1 VDVELEDP
9 TIATTLL
16 LLQAIDHLHQ
26 RPQYAAHIPSPL
38 SYPNADSFIKHINLT
53 NNKSRSDD
61 RQIADRAHGEH
72 AEVLGES
79 SNVSNIA
86 RYYIS

>member
-1 VDVELEDP
+1 
-9 TIATTLL
+9 
-16 LLQAIDHLHQ
+16 
-26 RPQYAAHIPSPL
+26 
-38 SYPNADSFIKHINLT
+38 LT